1 MAPKVDDIK
10 TVYEK
15 NINFVFLNVD
25 NPKWEKYIRNF
36 NVNGIPQV
44 NIFDKDANLELTL
57 IGKQEEETI
66 KESLDNL
73 HVNFKSDSQILN
85 SEFSI
90 IKENN
95 NYQSSPRS
103 HG

>member
-1 MAPKVDDIK
+1 MSALHLPIK
-10 TVYEK
+10 ESAYFAGVGLGSA
-15 NINFVFLNVD
+15 N
-25 NPKWEKYIRNF
+25 
-36 NVNGIPQV
+36 

-66 KESLDNL
+66 KESLENL
-73 HVNFKSDSQILN
+73 KVNFKSDLQILN

-90 IKENN
+90 IKENK